1 MLRSEIRLSVGFASA
16 RRLMLLGLFH
26 MALRK
31 SRLAFMATTEA
42 EARQRLIDTR
52 PGVLFLTAALEEG
65 SGLDLV
71 EQARSL
77 VADVRTILI
86 VDAAHDDLVAAGRS
100 CADAVVCEAD
110 CFEPE
115 EPMKAMI
122 RSLALNHRYRSATV
136 LAALE
141 AAAVERDPWRD
152 GAPDL
157 NAREREQLELLLK
170 GLPDRDI
177 SERLQISYEA
187 ARSRT
192 KGLRRKLGA
201 STRAQ
206 MVAKA
211 LQLGLD
217 QLRR

>member
-1 MLRSEIRLSVGFASA
+1 MLSSEIRLKAGFASS
-16 RRLMLLGLFH
+16 RRLMLMGLFH

-31 SRLAFMATTEA
+31 SRVAFMVTTEA
-42 EARQRLIDTR
+42 EARQQLIDTR
-52 PGVLFLTAALEEG
+52 PGLLFLTSQLEQGSALA
-65 SGLDLV
+65 LV
-71 EQARSL
+71 EQAREL
-77 VADVRTILI
+77 VSDIRTLLI
-86 VDAAHDDLVAAGRS
+86 VDAERDDLVAAGRS
-100 CADAVVCEAD
+100 SADAVVCEAD
-110 CFEPE
+110 CFTAE
-115 EPMKAMI
+115 EPLKAMI
-122 RSLALNHRYRSATV
+122 RSLAVNHRYRSATV
-136 LAALE
+136 LAAMD

-152 GAPDL
+152 AAPDL

-206 MVAKA
+206 MVARA

-217 QLRR
+217 QLRG

>member
-1 MLRSEIRLSVGFASA
+1 VGFASS

-42 EARQRLIDTR
+42 EARQRLIDTQ

-65 SGLDLV
+65 SGLTLV
-71 EQARSL
+71 EAARNL
-77 VADVRTILI
+77 VPDVRTILI
-86 VDAAHDDLVAAGRS
+86 VDAANDDLVAAGRS

-122 RSLALNHRYRSATV
+122 RSLALNHRYRSSTV

-141 AAAVERDPWRD
+141 AAAVTRDSWRD

-170 GLPDRDI
+170 GLPDREI
-177 SERLQISYEA
+177 SEQLQISYET

>member
-1 MLRSEIRLSVGFASA
+1 MGFASS

-42 EARQRLIDTR
+42 EARQRLIDTQ

-65 SGLDLV
+65 SGLTLV
-71 EQARSL
+71 EAARNL
-77 VADVRTILI
+77 VPDVRTILI
-86 VDAAHDDLVAAGRS
+86 VDAANDDLVAAGRS

-122 RSLALNHRYRSATV
+122 RSLALNHRYRSSTV

-141 AAAVERDPWRD
+141 AAAVTRDSWRD

-170 GLPDRDI
+170 GLPDREI
-177 SERLQISYEA
+177 SEQLQISYET

>member
-1 MLRSEIRLSVGFASA
+1 
-16 RRLMLLGLFH
+16 MLLGLFH

-42 EARQRLIDTR
+42 EARQRLIDTQ

-65 SGLDLV
+65 SGLTLV
-71 EQARSL
+71 EAARNL
-77 VADVRTILI
+77 VPDVRTILI
-86 VDAAHDDLVAAGRS
+86 VDAANDDLVAAGRS

-122 RSLALNHRYRSATV
+122 RSLALNHRYRSSTV

-141 AAAVERDPWRD
+141 AAAVTRDSWRD

-170 GLPDRDI
+170 GLPDREI
-177 SERLQISYEA
+177 SEQLQISYET

>member
-1 MLRSEIRLSVGFASA
+1 MGFASS

-42 EARQRLIDTR
+42 EARQRLIDTQ

-65 SGLDLV
+65 SGLTLV
-71 EQARSL
+71 ETARKL
-77 VADVRTILI
+77 VPDVRTILI
-86 VDAAHDDLVAAGRS
+86 VDAANDDLVAAGRS

-122 RSLALNHRYRSATV
+122 RSLALNHRYRSSTV

-141 AAAVERDPWRD
+141 AAAAERDSWRD

-170 GLPDRDI
+170 GLPDREI
-177 SERLQISYEA
+177 SEQLQISYET